1 MRLVKN
7 VVSVVPDDHE
17 SKVINRCEHA
27 CSSADDQSRSTAQ
40 DLEKFAIPAF
50 GTHVCGQHGGCLAR
64 VNHALAHSS
73 DIGRIWHHH
82 DDATLWLRQHRIHEV
97 ADICCPRGG
106 RRK

>member
-1 MRLVKN
+1 
-7 VVSVVPDDHE
+7 
-17 SKVINRCEHA
+17 
-27 CSSADDQSRSTAQ
+27 
-40 DLEKFAIPAF
+40 
-50 GTHVCGQHGGCLAR
+50 

-82 DDATLWLRQHRIHEV
+82 DDATLWSRQHRIYEV